1 VANVLLDLLR
11 DMAMGLVADKAKDE
25 VVPEVKRMYDEYT
38 REPQQAI
45 TEGATMIDGYP
56 SMSSGL
62 PAETAPYNRKGMNA
76 VDPQT
81 LQEMLKM
88 ASQSQQSIAGG
99 TPYEPV
105 PADRVMTPEEEA
117 RQAAYNPSKPIDYTD
132 MDERLQQRFRENEV
146 DRAWNAENMQSVQ
159 DRVRQAGY
167 ATGTATTSPYKP
179 SFDDSALFKEIDPKK
194 AIEKKVTPE
203 VIKDSGEAFAL
214 ADAGRKQP
222 DFFDKAGDY
231 IKDKFGSERT
241 WLNLAS
247 AFNTLR
253 YQPDAALEAGIQKRL
268 EALGTEQK
276 ANRTAAALRLKG
288 TPSAIAAAEY
298 IERTGD
304 AKGGMKM
311 AMEADQYVTGSG
323 KEMEEQFGI
332 KGLVANQPYRYN
344 KLTKKVEGVGGG
356 ATNIYAVKP
365 DKGYMLVPDA
375 ESGGV
380 KQVPIPG
387 GPAEEALKE
396 REAGKETMTDIITDA
411 SNSIRSTM
419 SGGLLPETG
428 TIGSLLSYIGET
440 DAAEVR
446 RQVNV
451 LKSQAQVETLNSMRR
466 QSPTGGALGSVT
478 ERELSMLSAKAGAL
492 DPTADA
498 KTFLAAVDDY
508 QRTLYRIVHGREA
521 GDKIF
526 EAEMAKYGQSSQP
539 QAATNGVTKA
549 QDYFK

>member
-1 VANVLLDLLR
+1 MNPLIAELLKSMGISFAGDQIMERTGLGKRAEGILDKIIPPAAASDASTIPQDL
-11 DMAMGLVADKAKDE
+11 
-25 VVPEVKRMYDEYT
+25 
-38 REPQQAI
+38 I
-45 TEGATMIDGYP
+45 
-56 SMSSGL
+56 
-62 PAETAPYNRKGMNA
+62 
-76 VDPQT
+76 
-81 LQEMLKM
+81 
-88 ASQSQQSIAGG
+88 
-99 TPYEPV
+99 
-105 PADRVMTPEEEA
+105 PADRVMTPAEEQQVMHNA
-117 RQAAYNPSKPIDYTD
+117 DMYNGVPY
-132 MDERLQQRFRENEV
+132 RENGEPV
-146 DRAWNAENMQSVQ
+146 GANAMLPDSAREAQVTQMRPTQLPDISMPGTAEDNANKVQ
-159 DRVRQAGY
+159 DFVRNA
-167 ATGTATTSPYKP
+167 AVGTQQ
-179 SFDDSALFKEIDPKK
+179 LLKEVPEEVRADPKAQQGAAALSSAYLLK
-194 AIEKKVTPE
+194 AKAMADAERQQMT
-203 VIKDSGEAFAL
+203 GEAPKQEEV
-214 ADAGRKQP
+214 ADKET
-222 DFFDKAGDY
+222 DNVLSKM
-231 IKDKFGSERT
+231 FGSEEFMLSLALGFNSMR
-241 WLNLAS
+241 LNPDQGLAQV
-247 AFNTLR
+247 L
-253 YQPDAALEAGIQKRL
+253 GKRL
-268 EALGTEQK
+268 ELLNTRK
-276 ANRTAAALRLKG
+276 SANRTAAALRAKG
-288 TPSAIAAAEY
+288 TPAAIKAAEY
-298 IERTGD
+298 IEQTGD
-304 AKGGMKM
+304 AKGGIKM

-411 SNSIRSTM
+411 ANSIRDAM

-446 RQVNV
+446 RQVGV
-451 LKSQAQVETLNSMRR
+451 LTSQAQVETLNSMRR

-478 ERELSMLSAKAGAL
+478 ERELKMLSDKAGVI
-492 DPTADA
+492 DPRADA
-498 KTFLAAVDDY
+498 KKFLAAVDDY

-539 QAATNGVTKA
+539 RAATNGVTKA
-549 QDYFK
+549 EDYFK

>member
-1 VANVLLDLLR
+1 MMEEILRRILESAVTGFAGDQVMKRTGLGDRAEGILDKLIPPAAASDSSSIPPPPNYPAGVSNVPSL
-11 DMAMGLVADKAKDE
+11 
-25 VVPEVKRMYDEYT
+25 PENKL
-38 REPQQAI
+38 I
-45 TEGATMIDGYP
+45 
-56 SMSSGL
+56 
-62 PAETAPYNRKGMNA
+62 
-76 VDPQT
+76 
-81 LQEMLKM
+81 
-88 ASQSQQSIAGG
+88 
-99 TPYEPV
+99 
-105 PADRVMTPEEEA
+105 PADQVMTPDQEQMVMNRIATEAPERPRVSGRTYLPDMMMQEPTDPAMVDVTNEA
-117 RQAAYNPSKPIDYTD
+117 RKNEVQDFVRMVGGRTQALMKEAPEGNPQEAAALATTEAMAAKGMSEEDDGGFFDNVGGFLTD
-132 MDERLQQRFRENEV
+132 LFGDEERMTRMALAFNSMRLQPDQ
-146 DRAWNAENMQSVQ
+146 
-159 DRVRQAGY
+159 G
-167 ATGTATTSPYKP
+167 
-179 SFDDSALFKEIDPKK
+179 
-194 AIEKKVTPE
+194 
-203 VIKDSGEAFAL
+203 L
-214 ADAGRKQP
+214 AQVLG
-222 DFFDKAGDY
+222 
-231 IKDKFGSERT
+231 
-241 WLNLAS
+241 
-247 AFNTLR
+247 
-253 YQPDAALEAGIQKRL
+253 KRL
-268 EALGTEQK
+268 ELLGTRKK
-276 ANRTAAALRLKG
+276 ANATAAALRAKG
-288 TPSAIAAAEY
+288 TPAAIAAADY
-298 IERTGD
+298 IEQTGD
-304 AKGGMKM
+304 AKGGIKM
-311 AMEADQYVTGSG
+311 AMEADQYFTGSG
-323 KEMEEQFGI
+323 KEIEEKFGI
-332 KGLVANQPYRYN
+332 KGLVANQPYRFN

-365 DKGYMLVPDA
+365 DKGYMLVPDT

-411 SNSIRSTM
+411 ANSIRSSM

-526 EAEMAKYGQSSQP
+526 EAEMAKYGQSSQS

-549 QDYFK
+549 EDYFK

>member
-1 VANVLLDLLR
+1 MANVLLDLLR

-25 VVPEVKRMYDEYT
+25 VVPEVKRMYDEYA
-38 REPQQAI
+38 REPQQAV

-88 ASQSQQSIAGG
+88 AAQSQQSIAGG

-132 MDERLQQRFRENEV
+132 MDERLEGQFRQNEL
-146 DRAWNAENMQSVQ
+146 DRLIAAENG
-159 DRVRQAGY
+159 A
-167 ATGTATTSPYKP
+167 TSPYKP
-179 SFDDSALFKEIDPKK
+179 SFDDSGLLKEIDPKK
-194 AIEKKVTPE
+194 AIENKVTPE

-231 IKDKFGSERT
+231 IKTKFGDERT
-241 WLNLAS
+241 WLKLAS

-539 QAATNGVTKA
+539 QTATNGVTKA
-549 QDYFK
+549 EDYFK